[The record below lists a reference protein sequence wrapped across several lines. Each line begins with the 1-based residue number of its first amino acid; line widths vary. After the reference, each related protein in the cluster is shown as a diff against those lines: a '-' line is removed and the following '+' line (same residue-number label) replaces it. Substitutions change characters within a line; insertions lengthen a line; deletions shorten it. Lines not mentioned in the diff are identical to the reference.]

1 MPPVVPATSGI
12 FIIPY
17 IRMKSKKN
25 PTGVGT
31 STASVGFSDFIM
43 NVVIYSIFR
52 KVNILLRLLDFVEF
66 LQLQSNFSRVF
77 SYGNNFHFL

>member
-17 IRMKSKKN
+17 IRIKIKKN
-25 PTGVGT
+25 PTGAGA

-52 KVNILLRLLDFVEF
+52 KVNILLRLLDFLEF
-66 LQLQSNFSRVF
+66 LQLQSNFSHGL
-77 SYGNNFHFL
+77 SYGSNFHFL